1 MIILIPI
8 MLVYGLFSV
17 SGLILVWTE
26 ERTLKKLHPPT
37 GVSVIIAV
45 RNEIKGITTL
55 VDHILKNKTNFEV
68 ELIVV
73 DDGSDDGTFEYLQKL
88 SHSNILV
95 LQNNSEGK
103 KAAIKLAIENAKFEI
118 VIQTD
123 GDCEVGEYWLLSM
136 VNRLLSDKNRIV
148 IGPVYP
154 IASKSILNALIRLEW
169 LGIQFLTAYTARLKQ
184 PALSNGANM
193 AFYKKDYQNFIKSQ
207 LGEKYA
213 SGDDVFFLKYLSK
226 FGKAVFNL
234 DKTSIVHTQMP
245 QTLVK
250 LVNQRI
256 RWITKANKSSN
267 FLSTLFSTIVA
278 MANFAWIAGLYFV
291 IQDYHALPVLIITV
305 GWKLI
310 SDFIICW
317 NMARFYNDLSLLS
330 WVPVMFF
337 VFPVYLIFGLFLSFK
352 RSYSWK
358 GRKVQ

>member
-26 ERTLKKLHPPT
+26 DRTLKKSTPPT
-37 GVSVIIAV
+37 GVSVIMAV
-45 RNEIKGITTL
+45 RNEIKSIAKL
-55 VDHILKNKTNFEV
+55 IDQILKNKTNFEV
-68 ELIVV
+68 EVIVV
-73 DDGSDDGTFEYLQKL
+73 DDGSDDGTLEYLKKL
-88 SHSNILV
+88 SNPKVVV
-95 LQNNSEGK
+95 LQNKEEGK
-103 KAAIKLAIENAKFEI
+103 KAAIKLALENAKHEI
-118 VIQTD
+118 IIQTD

-136 VNRLLSDKNRIV
+136 VNRLLSDKTRIV

-193 AFYKKDYQNFIKSQ
+193 AFYKKDYRDFIASK
-207 LGEKYA
+207 LGDKYA
-213 SGDDVFFLKYLSK
+213 SGDDVFFLKYISK
-226 FGKAVFNL
+226 LGKAVFNL
-234 DKTSIVHTQMP
+234 DKASIVLTQMP
-245 QTLVK
+245 QTLGALVK
-250 LVNQRI
+250 QRV

-278 MANFAWIAGLYFV
+278 MANFVWIAGVYFV
-291 IQDYHALPVLIITV
+291 IQDYHALPILMITV

-317 NMARFYNDLSLLS
+317 NMGRFYNDLRLLS

-337 VFPVYLIFGLFLSFK
+337 VFPVYLILGLFFSFR

-358 GRKVQ
+358 GRKVK